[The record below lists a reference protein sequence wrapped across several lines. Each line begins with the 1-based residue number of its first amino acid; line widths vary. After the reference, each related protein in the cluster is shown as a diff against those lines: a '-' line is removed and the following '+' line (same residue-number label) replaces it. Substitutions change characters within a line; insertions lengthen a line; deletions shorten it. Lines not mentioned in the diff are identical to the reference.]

1 MDLLSNFSKDRYDE
15 FRQLVMTLILAT
27 DMARHVEY
35 VLKLKQLASRAEEVD
50 AICYILA
57 AVSIC
62 TFVPVKHMLAQ
73 ILTAANARWTQYAT
87 WKSC

>member
-35 VLKLKQLASRAEEVD
+35 VLKLKQLASRAEEVS
-50 AICYILA
+50 Y
-57 AVSIC
+57 
-62 TFVPVKHMLAQ
+62 
-73 ILTAANARWTQYAT
+73 
-87 WKSC
+87 